1 MKIGKRFKIPNDC
14 PTGISDEIITNQ
26 TRSILVSLVSYVVPD
41 RYYKIRLGKEKTFSP
56 LDDSTAYYLTLE
68 YDQVPEKIAVYRSPE
83 ELNLVPETST
93 LNKLKNCIKYLRDK
107 TGGKLEFTEKT

>member
-1 MKIGKRFKIPNDC
+1 MKIGKRFEIPNDC

-26 TRSILVSLVSYVVPD
+26 TRSILVSLVSYVIPD
-41 RYYKIRLGKEKTFSP
+41 KYYKIRLKTEKLYKPLTDSKE
-56 LDDSTAYYLTLE
+56 YRLTLE

-93 LNKLKNCIKYLRDK
+93 LNKLKNCIRYLRDK
-107 TGGKLEFTEKT
+107 TGGKLEFIE